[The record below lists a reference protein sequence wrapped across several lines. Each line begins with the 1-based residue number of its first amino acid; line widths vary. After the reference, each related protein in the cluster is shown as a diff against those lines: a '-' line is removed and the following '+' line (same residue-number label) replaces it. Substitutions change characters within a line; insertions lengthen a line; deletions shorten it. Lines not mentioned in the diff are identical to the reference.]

1 MAFHTVLHRE
11 MVALQARLE
20 SLYASEILAEEE
32 LHVLEDIIADY
43 LEATLVPGEEVEGA
57 DGPVS
62 RMLALSSRM
71 PSDAAF
77 GRQLRRKFAHT
88 AAK

>member
-43 LEATLVPGEEVEGA
+43 LEA
-57 DGPVS
+57 
-62 RMLALSSRM
+62 
-71 PSDAAF
+71 
-77 GRQLRRKFAHT
+77 
-88 AAK
+88 